1 MTVKDCYASI
11 GGDYEGVLGRFR
23 SEERIQRFALKF
35 LTDSSFHDLCQF
47 LEAQNYTEACRA
59 AHTQKGGTQNL
70 GFTQLYNSSHE
81 MAEKL
86 RDGHPGDVS
95 ELWEQVKQDY
105 EQTVAALRVLQA
117 AQNV

>member
-47 LEAQNYTEACRA
+47 LRRRTIQRRFVPRT
-59 AHTQKGGTQNL
+59 
-70 GFTQLYNSSHE
+70 
-81 MAEKL
+81 
-86 RDGHPGDVS
+86 P
-95 ELWEQVKQDY
+95 
-105 EQTVAALRVLQA
+105 
-117 AQNV
+117 